1 MLTRIT
7 GIEVKYMEYGFGNL
21 IGFAN
26 ALFEGVHGKKK
37 SELWSMLWV
46 SILALP
52 VTMGKAPDPS
62 DLRFPHL

>member
-1 MLTRIT
+1 
-7 GIEVKYMEYGFGNL
+7 MEYGFGNL